1 MQLTV
6 FNGSPRGKKGNTKI
20 LMDKFLDGFRK
31 IAGNDAEV
39 HYLDNREKRK
49 QAARIFA
56 NSEAVIVSFP
66 LYSDSTPGLV
76 KEFIESLAPFK
87 GRKGNPKLGFVVQS
101 GFPEGIHTACVERYL
116 EKLARRLRCPYIGTI
131 RKGGVEGIQRKTE
144 KANRP
149 LYRDFETLG
158 ESFGRT
164 GSFDPAI
171 VERFK
176 KPERLPR
183 AIFPLFYIMMKFGIM
198 DMGWN
203 RLLKASDAFAK
214 RLDRPFA

>member
-6 FNGSPRGKKGNTKI
+6 FNGSPRGKKGNTKT

-87 GRKGNPKLGFVVQS
+87 GRKGNPGPPPSLSLHRYDPQGRR
-101 GFPEGIHTACVERYL
+101 GRHTAE
-116 EKLARRLRCPYIGTI
+116 
-131 RKGGVEGIQRKTE
+131 
-144 KANRP
+144 N
-149 LYRDFETLG
+149 
-158 ESFGRT
+158 
-164 GSFDPAI
+164 
-171 VERFK
+171 
-176 KPERLPR
+176 
-183 AIFPLFYIMMKFGIM
+183 
-198 DMGWN
+198 
-203 RLLKASDAFAK
+203 
-214 RLDRPFA
+214 